1 MNETEGTFLVSE
13 SDAETAI
20 LTDVAT
26 SQVHTLGEQPDP
38 PLEPGEVIV
47 GTLVAEPPT
56 TAIYAIESIDERR
69 TIPVEYSDESPTKQ
83 EHDIAADQSVGELTR
98 QPRAGKGELH
108 VLTVPDDRTEQA
120 ARDVIDDRQTVAR
133 AARLGVDRVEV
144 RAAEGVLSVRYLP
157 E

>member
-1 MNETEGTFLVSE
+1 MSETEGTFLVSE

-20 LTDVAT
+20 LTDVVT
-26 SQVHTLGEQPDP
+26 SQVQTLREQPDP
-38 PLEPGEVIV
+38 PLEPGEVV
-47 GTLVAEPPT
+47 TGTLVAQPPT
-56 TAIYAIESIDERR
+56 TAVYTLESIDDRR

-83 EHDIAADQSVGELTR
+83 ERDIATDQPVGELTR
-98 QPRAGKGELH
+98 QPRAGEGELH
-108 VLTVPDDRTEQA
+108 VLTVPADRTEQA
-120 ARDVIDDRQTVAR
+120 AEDVLEDPQTVAR

>member
-1 MNETEGTFLVSE
+1 MTETKGTFLVSE

-38 PLEPGEVIV
+38 PLEAGEVVV
-47 GTLVAEPPT
+47 GTLTAQPPT
-56 TAIYAIESIDERR
+56 TAVYAVESIEQRW

-83 EHDIAADQSVGELTR
+83 ERDIAADQSVGELTR
-98 QPRAGKGELH
+98 QPRAGEGELH
-108 VLTVPDDRTEQA
+108 VLTVPDDGTEQA
-120 ARDVIDDRQTVAR
+120 AEDVCEDPQTVAR

-144 RAAEGVLSVRYLP
+144 RAADGVLSVRYLP

>member
-1 MNETEGTFLVSE
+1 MTETEGTFLVSE

-38 PLEPGEVIV
+38 PLEAGEVVV
-47 GTLVAEPPT
+47 GTLTAQPPT
-56 TAIYAIESIDERR
+56 TAVYAVESIEQRR

-83 EHDIAADQSVGELTR
+83 ERDIAADQSVGELTR
-98 QPRAGKGELH
+98 QPRAGEGELH
-108 VLTVPDDRTEQA
+108 VLTVPDDGTEQA
-120 ARDVIDDRQTVAR
+120 AEDVCEDPQTVAR
-133 AARLGVDRVEV
+133 GARLGVDRVEV
-144 RAAEGVLSVRYLP
+144 RAADGVLSVRYLP